1 MNTLRLHSFGPDVE
15 ALQKM
20 LKKAGFNP
28 GPIDGEFG
36 PASEQAVKA
45 FQKSQGLLDDGIA
58 GARTFSALMPEQPV
72 AVVSILAAVT
82 SSIVSRMFPHTPIEN
97 IEKYLPSVLNGLKQ
111 VGLVDQGM
119 VLVAL
124 ATIRAETE
132 GFRPISEYVSKY
144 NTSPGGQPF
153 DLYDNR
159 KDLGNQGPPDGA
171 RFKGRGFIQ
180 LTGRNNYAV
189 HGNAIGEDLITQPD
203 QANDP
208 DIASRLL
215 ASFLA
220 SKEVRIKKELLEGDL
235 RGARR
240 LVNGGS
246 HGLVR
251 FTSAFEIGKELIPET
266 LVV

>member
-1 MNTLRLHSFGPDVE
+1 MNTLRLHSSGPEVK
-15 ALQKM
+15 ALQNL
-20 LKKAGFNP
+20 LKEAGFNP
-28 GPIDGEFG
+28 GPMDGEFG
-36 PASEQAVKA
+36 PGTEQAVKA
-45 FQKSQGLLDDGIA
+45 FQKSEGLLDDGIA
-58 GARTFSALMPEQPV
+58 GPRTISALTPEQPV
-72 AVVSILAAVT
+72 ESVSILPAVT
-82 SSIVSRMFPHTPIEN
+82 SAIVSRMFPHTPIAN
-97 IEKYLPSVLNGLKQ
+97 IEKYLPSVRNGLEKA
-111 VGLVDQGM
+111 GLVGQGM

-132 GFRPISEYVSKY
+132 GFRPISEYRSKY
-144 NTSPGGQPF
+144 NTSPGGHPF
-153 DLYDNR
+153 DLYHNR
-159 KDLGNQGPPDGA
+159 KDLGNQGPPDGE

-189 HGNAIGEDLITQPD
+189 HGNAIGEDLVNQPD
-203 QANDP
+203 KANDP

-220 SKEVRIKKELLEGDL
+220 DKEVRIKKELLEGDL

-246 HGLVR
+246 HGLER

-266 LVV
+266 LAV